1 MSIGYVSTWI
11 RLYNVPYG
19 WMIETKIR
27 LIGEV
32 MAMSFG
38 DKRAAYVRVQIVLP
52 IDNLLKSDW

>member
-38 DKRAAYVRVQIVLP
+38 DKRAAY
-52 IDNLLKSDW
+52 